1 MTPYIRNRSCRCVRC
16 QASGLMGA
24 AILITLGV
32 LFLLDSYDI
41 IRFDQGLPVLLLVIG
56 GVLLIARTGAT
67 EGHVQPGWIQGPTAP
82 PPTQQPWTSGSVP
95 PPPPAQQPW
104 SSGAVPPPPPQSEQG
119 ASGAD
124 NPPSSSDQNDSQV
137 KP

>member
-1 MTPYIRNRSCRCVRC
+1 MTPYIRNRNCQCVRC
-16 QASGLMGA
+16 RAHGLLGA

-32 LFLLDSYDI
+32 LFLLESYNVVP
-41 IRFDQGLPVLLLVIG
+41 FDHSVPVLLLVIG
-56 GVLLIARTGAT
+56 CMLLVARTGST
-67 EGHVQPGWIQGPTAP
+67 EGHVQPGWTQAPTAP
-82 PPTQQPWTSGSVP
+82 PPTQQPWT
-95 PPPPAQQPW
+95 A
-104 SSGAVPPPPPQSEQG
+104 GAVPQPPPSQQW